1 MIAKKYGSSVRA
13 IREANG
19 LRSNLIHEQ
28 AVYRIPVVGG
38 GGGGGGSVR
47 IPHLE
52 RVRIPARRLP
62 PARRDPART
71 VSSAREQE

>member
-1 MIAKKYGSSVRA
+1 SVHA

-28 AVYRIPVVGG
+28 AVYRIPVTSG
-38 GGGGGGSVR
+38 VR

-52 RVRIPARRLP
+52 RVRIPARRP
-62 PARRDPART
+62 PPPRRASYT
-71 VSSAREQE
+71 KLSAREQE